1 VWADDPPTAA
11 RRPRAEGSGKGNGN
25 GSGPPP
31 ANGRRPAPAGRR
43 RRRNRTPKQKVLL
56 GLGVFTV
63 FALLVLAGGLAY
75 YWHKLNS
82 LDRVDVSLSAAA
94 ANQPENFLLVG
105 SDTRDI
111 SRDTPDAGGIFG
123 KGNSEQFSGQR
134 ADTIVIARVDP
145 KKTSIEL
152 LSIPRD
158 LLVTKPNSTS
168 RTKINSTYNSGPQ
181 ALIDTIRDNLGVD
194 INHYVEVNFQ
204 SFKGLVEAIGG
215 VPMYFDRAM
224 YDKNTGLSI
233 RKAGCYNLTPVQAL
247 AFARSRHLFYS
258 NGSRWVSDGTADLGR
273 ITRQQVFLRHALAK
287 ISTLGITNLGTINS
301 LVNVAVD
308 NVKVDSALSTTQMIS
323 LARKF
328 EKFDSKDL
336 ATHQLPT
343 VASGANLILDSNG
356 AQPVLDIFRGK
367 APATN
372 RSAAPTTTI
381 PNAAVTVSV
390 MNGTGKAGLAKQAGD
405 QLTAISFNLGTVD
418 NATPTTASTIYYAR
432 SNKAAAEAVASHVS
446 PSPTLVV
453 DPSLSGTNVRLVL
466 GSDYREV
473 VARSASSSATST
485 TTPASVGTSA
495 TATNSESTGKP
506 IGYTTGD
513 PPPGVPCG

>member
-1 VWADDPPTAA
+1 V
-11 RRPRAEGSGKGNGN
+11 KG
-25 GSGPPP
+25 P
-31 ANGRRPAPAGRR
+31 RPAPKGRG
-43 RRRNRTPKQKVLL
+43 RRRNRTPKQKVVLA
-56 GLGVFTV
+56 LGVFTV
-63 FALLVLAGGLAY
+63 FVLLVLAGGLAY
-75 YWHKLNS
+75 YWYKLNS
-82 LDRVDVSLSAAA
+82 LDRVDVSLAAAA

-168 RTKINSTYNSGPQ
+168 RTKINATYNNGPQ
-181 ALIDTIRDNLGVD
+181 TLIDTIESNLGID

-204 SFKGLVEAIGG
+204 SFKGLVDAIGG
-215 VPMYFDRAM
+215 VPMYFGHAM

-233 RKAGCYNLTPVQAL
+233 RKPGCYNLTPVQAL
-247 AFARSRHLFYS
+247 AFARSRHLYYS

-287 ISTLGITNLGTINS
+287 ISTLGITNIGTINS
-301 LVNVAVD
+301 LVNVAID
-308 NVKVDSALSTTQMIS
+308 NVKVDSALSTSQMIS
-323 LARKF
+323 LARRF
-328 EKFDSKDL
+328 EKFNASDM

-343 VASGANLILDSNG
+343 ITSGSDLLLDTNG
-356 AQPVLDIFRGK
+356 AQPLLDVFRGK
-367 APATN
+367 APATQPAQ
-372 RSAAPTTTI
+372 STATTTTI
-381 PNAAVTVSV
+381 PNASVTVDV

-405 QLTAISFNLGTVD
+405 ELAAISFNLGTVD
-418 NATPTTASTIYYAR
+418 NAAPATSSTIYYAKA
-432 SNKAAAEAVASHVS
+432 NKAAAEAVAGHVS
-446 PSPTLVV
+446 PSPDLVV
-453 DPSLSGTNVRLVL
+453 DSSLTGSEVRLVL
-466 GSDYREV
+466 GSDYRQV
-473 VARSASSSATST
+473 VASPAGSSASST
-485 TTPASVGTSA
+485 TAAPSGTSA
-495 TATNSESTGKP
+495 NATDNSSSTKP

-513 PPPGVPCG
+513 PPPGVTCG